1 MPENP
6 VEADAAAGKENAVSE
21 DPTIMARIISNIA

>member
-6 VEADAAAGKENAVSE
+6 VEADAAAGKENAVRE
-21 DPTIMARIISNIA
+21 DPTIMAKIISNIA